1 MPSTTLRQET
11 LAQAKRVVIKLGTQ
25 LLTGAAGEPDA
36 SVLKHVAE
44 QVAKLIEDGVDVTM
58 VSSGAIGVGCQALEL
73 SRRPRDIGVQQA
85 VAAVGQSGL
94 MSCWRQAFRPHD
106 ITVAQMLLTRDDFE
120 DRTRYL
126 NIRNCISELHKLQVV
141 PVINENDTVSVD
153 EIRLGDNDILAA
165 MVTNAL
171 RADALI
177 NLTVVSGLTDSKGQV
192 LDIVDDVAEVRA
204 LAMKT
209 KTKKGTGGMQ
219 TKLEAARMVTDAGEI
234 AVIADGRAAHV
245 LTDLMSGKKIG
256 TVFVPAA
263 RKLDSRQRWIVMA
276 ARPAG
281 ALAVDDGAAKAVT
294 DRGKSLLASGVV
306 SITGV
311 FAKGDVVLV
320 RDGRGREI
328 ARGLINYRAEEAR
341 AIMGKRSSQFE
352 KLLGHCAYEE
362 LIHRDNLVTVAT
374 R

>member
-36 SVLKHVAE
+36 SVLSHVAE
-44 QVAKLIEDGVDVTM
+44 QVATLIEGGIDVTM

-73 SRRPRDIGVQQA
+73 TRRPRDIGVQQA

-94 MSCWRQAFRPHD
+94 MSCWRQAFEPHD
-106 ITVAQMLLTRDDFE
+106 IAVAQMLLTRDDFE

-171 RADALI
+171 RAEALI
-177 NLTVVSGLTDSKGQV
+177 ILTVVAGLTDSGGKV
-192 LDIVDDVAEVRA
+192 LDIVDDVAEARA

-209 KTKKGTGGMQ
+209 KTKQGTGGMQ

-234 AVIADGRAAHV
+234 AVIADGRKADV
-245 LTDLMSGKKIG
+245 LTDLMRGNKIG

-263 RKLDSRQRWIVMA
+263 RKLDSRQRRIVMA

-294 DRGKSLLASGVV
+294 ERSKSLLASGVV

-352 KLLGHCAYEE
+352 KILGHCAYEE